1 MFNYIVVHVP
11 VTLTSQTMQWI
22 NVCVKASVTDCKA
35 YFYQLAFCQAIYA
48 FYCVGFFSLM
58 FMNSFKHKIQ
68 SFQSPKYLY
77 YIFYLFTY
85 IKTSISTHVK
95 RRRIKTVARSYFLAI
110 WIFFASNNRSKSF
123 YCCVV
128 LFLGYHL

>member
-48 FYCVGFFSLM
+48 FYCVGFFSCSWTLLIIK
-58 FMNSFKHKIQ
+58 FKVSKVQNTYIIYFICSLTLKHKFLHMLKGEGLKQ
-68 SFQSPKYLY
+68 SHV
-77 YIFYLFTY
+77 I
-85 IKTSISTHVK
+85 TSLQYEFSLRLIIGANPS
-95 RRRIKTVARSYFLAI
+95 I
-110 WIFFASNNRSKSF
+110 
-123 YCCVV
+123 VV
-128 LFLGYHL
+128 LSFF